1 MKPLFTE
8 REIRGVAIF
17 LPLALLALGVAL
29 LARPR
34 TDAGAA
40 REAETNQRHATRRD
54 TLRPK
59 PFDPN
64 TVSYEQLREMGL
76 TQTEAASL
84 VRYRSYD
91 KIFRIPEDVAACY
104 GIDDSLYRVLKPH
117 IRIARRYTTAPQ
129 GYRPGRMV
137 AEPLPPEQFRIDTVS
152 ARYLEAIGALT
163 RQQARTFVKWR
174 DTHPICDMAELR
186 KCYAVSDSVATA
198 LEPYII
204 FSEREPAAPRYPI
217 ELNDADSATL
227 LLVNGIGEKTAGRIV
242 RYRERLGGYWRMEQ
256 LTEVEGVTESN
267 YEKISAQICCDSCR
281 IRKIHINFAPAPEL
295 QRHPYLTPLL
305 LRRILKTRQLKGGW
319 STPEAFNEDNR
330 LKPGEAARLAP
341 YLSFAPPGGDDD
353 E

>member
-17 LPLALLALGVAL
+17 LPLALLALGAIL

-34 TDAGAA
+34 TDASAA
-40 REAETNQRHATRRD
+40 REAETAQRQQPRHD
-54 TLRPK
+54 TLRPR

-84 VRYRSYD
+84 IRYRSYD

-104 GIDDSLYRVLKPH
+104 GINDSLYHLLKPH
-117 IRIARRYTTAPQ
+117 IRIARRYANAPHD
-129 GYRPGRMV
+129 YRPGRMV
-137 AEPLPPEQFRIDTVS
+137 AEPLPPSLFRIDTVS

-163 RQQARTFVKWR
+163 HRQARTFVKWR

-186 KCYAVSDSVATA
+186 KCYVMTDSIAAA
-198 LEPYII
+198 LEPYIL
-204 FSEREPAAPRYPI
+204 FSQPEAAAPRYPI

-227 LLVNGIGEKTAGRIV
+227 LLVDGIGAKTAGRIV
-242 RYRERLGGYWRMEQ
+242 RYRERLGGYWRKEQ
-256 LTEVEGVTESN
+256 LAEVEGVTESN
-267 YEKISAQICCDSCR
+267 YEKISTQICCDSCR
-281 IRKIHINFAPAPEL
+281 IRKIRINFAPAPEL
-295 QRHPYLTPLL
+295 QRHPYLTPQL

-319 STPEAFNEDNR
+319 STPEAFYEDNR

>member
-1 MKPLFTE
+1 M
-8 REIRGVAIF
+8 AIF

-242 RYRERLGGYWRMEQ
+242 RYRERLGGYWRTEQ

-267 YEKISAQICCDSCR
+267 YEKISAQS
-281 IRKIHINFAPAPEL
+281 
-295 QRHPYLTPLL
+295 
-305 LRRILKTRQLKGGW
+305 
-319 STPEAFNEDNR
+319 
-330 LKPGEAARLAP
+330 
-341 YLSFAPPGGDDD
+341 
-353 E
+353 